1 MVQTNVP
8 VIMLTKFR
16 FLSYMPVCEDGSPSP
31 PKTSIP
37 RCESEASFMALDWM
51 DIWWCSK
58 VNLSAQRFSR
68 QSAKD
73 QEWAFASQ
81 LGHHES
87 ICNEDEHLIHPHLLL
102 PCQIHQQ
109 LGGWILK
116 VIPKPKSLPKAGPL
130 FMNQLLL
137 HKWQNILTGTNDGR
151 VVKTIPQGETPFLL
165 GSAFNWQLLRYSA
178 DKYVS
183 TSQKNMKIFP
193 CFSSSDTYI

>member
-1 MVQTNVP
+1 
-8 VIMLTKFR
+8 
-16 FLSYMPVCEDGSPSP
+16 MPVCEDGSLSP
-31 PKTSIP
+31 PKTSSP

-51 DIWWCSK
+51 HMWWRSK

-68 QSAKD
+68 QSTKD

-81 LGHHES
+81 SGHHES
-87 ICNEDEHLIHPHLLL
+87 IFNEDEHLIHPHLL

-109 LGGWILK
+109 LGGSILK
-116 VIPKPKSLPKAGPL
+116 VIPKPKSLPKARPL

-151 VVKTIPQGETPFLL
+151 VVKTTPQGQTPFLL

-183 TSQKNMKIFP
+183 TSQKTRRPFP
-193 CFSSSDTYI
+193 ISQAQTPTFSPYL